1 MSTCGI
7 IDPAVAIAGMCVE
20 GAVVMWLLPSRHLD
34 SPKEEAK
41 KAVLFFGATS
51 GSQPALLFFG
61 YAESSRSDDKLVLFH
76 RSQ

>member
-1 MSTCGI
+1 M

-41 KAVLFFGATS
+41 KAVLFFWRDIRLST
-51 GSQPALLFFG
+51 
-61 YAESSRSDDKLVLFH
+61 RSAILRVG
-76 RSQ
+76 RVVAIG